1 MTIEIKQMIIRA
13 TVQARPD
20 GGQRPDSP
28 DSIAASS
35 PAPRR
40 IEPGPVVLAEQRQ
53 ALVSACVREVL
64 RELRKA
70 RER

>member
-13 TVQARPD
+13 TVQSRP
-20 GGQRPDSP
+20 GGEQRPDAP

-40 IEPGPVVLAEQRQ
+40 SEPAPAVLAEQRQ